1 MRQGSASHT
10 NVSIDTPGLCLSGG
24 WVGGWEEPT
33 GQCVGREGVGRV

>member
-24 WVGGWEEPT
+24 WVGGREEPT
-33 GQCVGREGVGRV
+33 GQCREGGGGSL